1 MFSLPH
7 SRFSLV
13 KSCSAVAAM
22 LWMATQPA
30 FAFSPD
36 HDLEKWTAK
45 VSHNL
50 NQAIHEDIND
60 QANDGL
66 QISVLG
72 LTIDKEGHPYDI
84 HMVRPTGNQ
93 LLDQEAVRVA
103 QNVYYPP
110 LPESLHKQAQ
120 NIEVKLLFDSNL
132 QELADINHQVIQQD
146 RKQNQAFATELA
158 QEQLAFASNEN
169 KPEV

>member
-7 SRFSLV
+7 SASFLV
-13 KSCSAVAAM
+13 KSGSAVAAL
-22 LWMATQPA
+22 LWMTTQPA
-30 FAFSPD
+30 FAVLPN
-36 HDLEKWTAK
+36 HDLEKWTKA
-45 VSHNL
+45 VSQNL
-50 NQAIHEDIND
+50 NRAIHEDIND

-84 HMVRPTGNQ
+84 HMVRPTGNR
-93 LLDQEAVRVA
+93 LLDKEAIRVA

-110 LPESLHKQAQ
+110 LPKSLHQQRQ

-132 QELADINHQVIQQD
+132 QELADINHQIIQQD
-146 RKQNQAFATELA
+146 EKQNQVFATELA